1 MEVINNFKRLDLVNR
16 VPEELWAETHNF
28 VQEAVSKTFPKKK
41 KNKKAKWLF
50 EKTLQISEERREA
63 KSKGEREMYT
73 QLNAEFQR
81 IARRE
86 KDAFLYEQCKKIEK
100 NNRMGKIE
108 SRRRRGQ
115 KRMRCLDGITD
126 STDMGLGK
134 LRELVIDREAWR
146 AAVHGVAESQ
156 TQLGD

>member
-1 MEVINNFKRLDLVNR
+1 MPARYDLNQIPYKYTVEVINNFKRLDLVNR

-81 IARRE
+81 IASRD
-86 KDAFLYEQCKKIEK
+86 KKAFFHEQCIKLEE
-100 NNRMGKIE
+100 NNRRGKTRNLFRKI
-108 SRRRRGQ
+108 GNNQ
-115 KRMRCLDGITD
+115 GIILHKDGH
-126 STDMGLGK
+126 SKG
-134 LRELVIDREAWR
+134 
-146 AAVHGVAESQ
+146 
-156 TQLGD
+156 